1 MNRKGLVVLVVL
13 AVLAAGNAFAQMPA
27 FKLSAGAG
35 GYFTSDFG
43 GGYTYKESS
52 IYNNELKIPYAGGG
66 GFAFFDATFAELS
79 FGFFAAGGEAAEVRK
94 YPNGA
99 INSATYR
106 DFSYTGLDISLLG
119 KYPFTLTEQFTLFPL
134 LGIDYRQILSIK
146 NKASGT
152 KRNDSGDW
160 SALWFKLGVGA
171 DYAFTDHIF
180 ARLGVLYGLR
190 LANKWEKDGVN
201 RLNPTYTDEKTRLGH
216 GLDVKLAVG
225 YRF

>member
-1 MNRKGLVVLVVL
+1 MNRKGLVALIAL
-13 AVLAAGNAFAQMPA
+13 AVLAGNAFAQMPE

-43 GGYTYKESS
+43 GGVKWTDQEVK
-52 IYNNELKIPYAGGG
+52 LLYAGGG

-79 FGFFAAGGEAAEVRK
+79 FGFFAAGGDRK
-94 YPNGA
+94 LISNNPYNL
-99 INSATYR
+99 IQW
-106 DFSYTGLDISLLG
+106 DMSYTGLDISLLG

-134 LGIDYRQILSIK
+134 LGIDYRHFVSVKIDG
-146 NKASGT
+146 NKQ
-152 KRNDSGDW
+152 NDY

-171 DYAFTDHIF
+171 DYAFTEHIF
-180 ARLGVLYGLR
+180 ARLGILYGIR
-190 LANKWEKDGVN
+190 LANKYEKDWVASGGD
-201 RLNPTYTDEKTRLGH
+201 PRLGH

>member
-1 MNRKGLVVLVVL
+1 MNRKGFLMVVVV
-13 AVLAAGNAFAQMPA
+13 AVLAAGSAFAQMPE

-35 GYFTSDFG
+35 GLFVSDFG
-43 GGYTYKESS
+43 GGVKTSNSEVKNS
-52 IYNNELKIPYAGGG
+52 YAGGG

-79 FGFFAAGGEAAEVRK
+79 FGFFATGGDIHRVNTVTGDTIMK
-94 YPNGA
+94 ND
-99 INSATYR
+99 I
-106 DFSYTGLDISLLG
+106 SYTGLDISLLG

-134 LGIDYRQILSIK
+134 LGITYRHFISVKSSNPNIVESYALKGS
-146 NKASGT
+146 
-152 KRNDSGDW
+152 

-171 DYAFTDHIF
+171 DYAFTEHIF

-190 LANKWEKDGVN
+190 LANKWEKDRVAVSAVS
-201 RLNPTYTDEKTRLGH
+201 TRLGH

>member
-1 MNRKGLVVLVVL
+1 MNRKGFVVLVVL
-13 AVLAAGNAFAQMPA
+13 AVMAAGSAFAQMPE

-43 GGYTYKESS
+43 GGYDARNT
-52 IYNNELKIPYAGGG
+52 NELKWPYAGGG

-79 FGFFAAGGEAAEVRK
+79 LGFFAAGGNLMI
-94 YPNGA
+94 NGEK
-99 INSATYR
+99 ITNNNW
-106 DFSYTGLDISLLG
+106 SYTGLDISLLG

-134 LGIDYRQILSIK
+134 LGIDYRHFVSVKQ
-146 NKASGT
+146 NGT
-152 KRNDSGDW
+152 KLNRDY

-180 ARLGVLYGLR
+180 ARLGVVYGLR
-190 LANKWEKDGVN
+190 LANKFEKDWVKAMTGIADT
-201 RLNPTYTDEKTRLGH
+201 PETKLGH

>member
-1 MNRKGLVVLVVL
+1 MNRKGLVVLMVV
-13 AVLAAGNAFAQMPA
+13 AVLAAGNAFAQMPE

-43 GGYTYKESS
+43 GGSNGNIVVK
-52 IYNNELKIPYAGGG
+52 LPYRGGG

-79 FGFFAAGGEAAEVRK
+79 FGFFAASGDLK
-94 YPNGA
+94 
-99 INSATYR
+99 INTKQ
-106 DFSYTGLDISLLG
+106 DTSYTGIDISLLG
-119 KYPFTLTEQFTLFPL
+119 KYPFTLSEQFTLFPL
-134 LGIDYRQILSIK
+134 LGIDYRHFVSWK
-146 NKASGT
+146 MNGV
-152 KRNDSGDW
+152 KRNNHGDY

-180 ARLGVLYGLR
+180 ARLGVLYGIR
-190 LANKWEKDGVN
+190 LANKYEKDASN
-201 RLNPTYTDEKTRLGH
+201 DPRLGH

>member
-1 MNRKGLVVLVVL
+1 MNRKGLVALIAL
-13 AVLAAGNAFAQMPA
+13 AVLVAGNAFAQMPE

-43 GGYTYKESS
+43 GGAKNASS
-52 IYNNELKIPYAGGG
+52 YELKLPYAGGG

-79 FGFFAAGGEAAEVRK
+79 FGFFAAGGEAEAWT
-94 YPNGA
+94 G
-99 INSATYR
+99 STLFYR
-106 DFSYTGLDISLLG
+106 DYSYTGLDISLLG

-134 LGIDYRQILSIK
+134 LGIDYRHFVSMKIK
-146 NKASGT
+146 SNGNKINNPG
-152 KRNDSGDW
+152 NY
-160 SALWFKLGVGA
+160 SALWFKLGAGA

-180 ARLGVLYGLR
+180 ARLGILYGIR
-190 LANKWEKDGVN
+190 LANKYEKDWVAIAPAN
-201 RLNPTYTDEKTRLGH
+201 RDTKLGH

>member
-1 MNRKGLVVLVVL
+1 MNRKGLVVLVL
-13 AVLAAGNAFAQMPA
+13 AVLAVGNAFAQMPE

-43 GGYTYKESS
+43 GGYKVYSVE
-52 IYNNELKIPYAGGG
+52 YQFPYAGGG

-79 FGFFAAGGEAAEVRK
+79 LGFFAASGDLIIV
-94 YPNGA
+94 NG
-99 INSATYR
+99 SKR
-106 DFSYTGLDISLLG
+106 DMSRTGLDISLLG

-134 LGIDYRQILSIK
+134 LGIDYRHFISVK
-146 NKASGT
+146 VNGNKL
-152 KRNDSGDW
+152 NNPGDF

-190 LANKWEKDGVN
+190 LANKNEKAYDSSFSIN
-201 RLNPTYTDEKTRLGH
+201 REDPRLGH